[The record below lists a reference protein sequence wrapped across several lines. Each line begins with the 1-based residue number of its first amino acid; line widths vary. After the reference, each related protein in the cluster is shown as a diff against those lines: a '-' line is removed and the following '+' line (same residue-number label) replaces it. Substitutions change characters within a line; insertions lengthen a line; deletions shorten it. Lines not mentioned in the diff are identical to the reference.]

1 MRKYRGVVLVLGVA
15 ALLGLMASEG
25 RAAGV
30 IHMTIDLGGGT
41 TINVDT
47 FRTGGSATSYGDVNL
62 ANLNAALAADGSA
75 YQFTGLGGGS
85 NNPGTALQGQLTL
98 TGGIEIAAGTTNT
111 NTTLIITETEGSFT
125 NPSGTNGNLQSA
137 SSATYANQVA
147 GPGQTAMSAYN
158 ATSTSSYT
166 VNSSGLPPNAEG
178 NQTSIGVNASVIPYS
193 LTNVLSFSLVPQA
206 GLDVTDQFGLTATL
220 TASTIPEPSS
230 VAIMLTSMPVGIVLM
245 GYFRRRRTAA
255 V

>member
-1 MRKYRGVVLVLGVA
+1 
-15 ALLGLMASEG
+15 MASEG

-30 IHMTIDLGGGT
+30 IHMTIDLGGGV

-47 FRTGGSATSYGDVNL
+47 FRSGGSATSYGVVNL
-62 ANLNAALAADGSA
+62 TNLNAALASDGSA

-85 NNPGTALQGQLTL
+85 NNPGTAMQGQLSL
-98 TGGIEIAAGTTNT
+98 TGGIEILAGTTNT
-111 NTTLIITETEGSFT
+111 NTTLIITETEDSFT

-147 GPGQTAMSAYN
+147 GPGQTANSMYDAI
-158 ATSTSSYT
+158 STSLYT
-166 VNSSGLPPNAEG
+166 VNSTGINDTNAEG
-178 NQTSIGVNASVIPYS
+178 NKTSKAVDASVIPYM
-193 LTNVLSFSLVPQA
+193 LTNVLSFSLVPQT

-220 TASTIPEPSS
+220 TASAIPEPSS